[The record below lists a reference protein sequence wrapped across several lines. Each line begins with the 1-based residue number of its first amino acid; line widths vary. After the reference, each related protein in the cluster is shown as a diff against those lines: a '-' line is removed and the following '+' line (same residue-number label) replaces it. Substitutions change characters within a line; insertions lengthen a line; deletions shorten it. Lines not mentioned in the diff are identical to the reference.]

1 MLSRFYELR
10 EVFIIMYPVELDF
23 YDWENLKRLLG
34 VLKPLQS
41 ASVLLQHTTAN
52 HDTAKAVIKYLRHIA
67 STEPLLN
74 SPVKDTL
81 EKWIDDNDIVK
92 AIFNPYGDDNVFC
105 KKSKITSFRNSL
117 TLSSLPLSTHM

>member
-1 MLSRFYELR
+1 M
-10 EVFIIMYPVELDF
+10 I
-23 YDWENLKRLLG
+23 NGRL
-34 VLKPLQS
+34 P
-41 ASVLLQHTTAN
+41 
-52 HDTAKAVIKYLRHIA
+52 TAKNTLVHIA

-81 EKWIDDNDIVK
+81 EKWIDDNDIVR
-92 AIFNPYGDDNVFC
+92 AIFYPYGDDNVFC